1 MKRVHYGIYD
11 DEEILLS
18 AVKQLKSKNW
28 NINTPAYLQPLLYM
42 V

>member
-28 NINTPAYLQPLLYM
+28 NIKEVYTPDRKS
-42 V
+42 VV